1 MEQKKETKEQME
13 KIKTELLKQLKQMD
27 ISSDNIDWVKE
38 EFNQIIDEEVELRKK
53 QLNDGL
59 IIKYEK
65 LLFLEN
71 IPTEDKLELSQLFED
86 FTKFLINVDNCE
98 ENFQTLFI
106 PITKKLYTEFKE
118 TDFIKIFE
126 MYSEWCVNSK
136 LDNDYEIVKGF
147 MTYYKSKR

>member
-1 MEQKKETKEQME
+1 MKNRFHTK
-13 KIKTELLKQLKQMD
+13 
-27 ISSDNIDWVKE
+27 NFE
-38 EFNQIIDEEVELRKK
+38 EAASLRKK
-53 QLNDGL
+53 ELDDAL
-59 IIKYEK
+59 VEKYEK
-65 LLFLEN
+65 LLFLES
-71 IPTEDKLELSQLFED
+71 IPTEDKLELSQLYEY
-86 FTKFLINVDNCE
+86 FTKFLIEVDNCE

-136 LDNDYEIVKGF
+136 LDNDYEIVEGF

>member
-1 MEQKKETKEQME
+1 MEQKKQTKEQME
-13 KIKTELLKQLKQMD
+13 KSKTELLKQLNQMNV
-27 ISSDNIDWVKE
+27 SSDNIDWVKE
-38 EFNQIIDEEVELRKK
+38 ELNQIIDEEVELRKK

-59 IIKYEK
+59 ITKYEK

-136 LDNDYEIVKGF
+136 LENDDEIFKGF
-147 MTYYKSKR
+147 MTYYKSK

>member
-13 KIKTELLKQLKQMD
+13 KSKTELLKQLKQMD

-38 EFNQIIDEEVELRKK
+38 ELNQIIDEEVELRKK

-136 LDNDYEIVKGF
+136 LENDDEIFKGF

>member
-1 MEQKKETKEQME
+1 MEQKKQTKEQME
-13 KIKTELLKQLKQMD
+13 KSKTELLKQLNQMNV
-27 ISSDNIDWVKE
+27 SSDNIDWVKE
-38 EFNQIIDEEVELRKK
+38 ELNQIIDEEVELRKK

-59 IIKYEK
+59 ITKYEK

-136 LDNDYEIVKGF
+136 LENDDEIFKGF

>member
-1 MEQKKETKEQME
+1 MEQKKQTKEQME
-13 KIKTELLKQLKQMD
+13 KSKTELLEQLNQMN

-38 EFNQIIDEEVELRKK
+38 ELNQIIDEEVELRKK

-59 IIKYEK
+59 ITKYEK

-136 LDNDYEIVKGF
+136 LDNDDEIVKGF